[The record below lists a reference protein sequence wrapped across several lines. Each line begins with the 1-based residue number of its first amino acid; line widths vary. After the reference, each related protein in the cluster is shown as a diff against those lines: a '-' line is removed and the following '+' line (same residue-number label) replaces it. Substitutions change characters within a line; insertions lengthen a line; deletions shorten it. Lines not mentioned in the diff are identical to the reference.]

1 MLVDS
6 VPIILAIIY
15 FILMVCS
22 FSISSTLSGSKISKN
37 YMLIAVAC
45 LVGMILSISMFLQQQ
60 FGFLGSMELWYSNLL
75 YALSILFPLAIIAL
89 AFLNIAITYSKYT

>member
-1 MLVDS
+1 VLVDS
-6 VPIILAIIY
+6 LPIILALIY
-15 FILMVCS
+15 FILVICS
-22 FSISSTLSGSKISKN
+22 FSISSSLSGSKISKN

-60 FGFLGSMELWYSNLL
+60 FEFLGSMELWYSNLL
-75 YALSILFPLAIIAL
+75 YTLSILLPLAIMAL

>member
-60 FGFLGSMELWYSNLL
+60 FEFLGSMELWYSNLL

>member
-1 MLVDS
+1 VLVDS

-60 FGFLGSMELWYSNLL
+60 FEFLGSMELWYSNLL

>member
-1 MLVDS
+1 VLVDS
-6 VPIILAIIY
+6 LPIVLAIIY
-15 FILMVCS
+15 FILMICS
-22 FSISSTLSGSKISKN
+22 FSISSSLSGSKISKN

>member
-15 FILMVCS
+15 FILMICS
-22 FSISSTLSGSKISKN
+22 FSISSSLSGSKISKN

-60 FGFLGSMELWYSNLL
+60 FEFLGSMELWYSNLL